1 MSEPSST
8 RPPASGA
15 NLNALRGHNSTLV
28 LDLIR
33 GTEGLS
39 RVEIAQRTGLTAQ
52 AVSKIVARLM
62 EDGLVAESGQAA
74 PTVGKPRTLL
84 RLLPEARF
92 AVGAHVDRDELR
104 FVLVDL
110 AGTVLAR
117 RRVPM
122 PATPTPD
129 VVIPLLAQHSLGMV
143 NSSAVPEDRL
153 LGVGIGCPGPL
164 DHHTGVVHQATN
176 LPGWVDVPLRDR
188 VAELTGLPV
197 ILDKD
202 TNTAIVAEGWR
213 GEGLREAAL
222 VYIGTGIGAG
232 LVLGGAVHRG
242 SRTNAGEFGHTTLV
256 ATGPRCACGRRGC
269 VEVLCSPATVLAR
282 VRRRSGGAPDA
293 PAPTDPSVL
302 PAFQRLCAEARAG
315 DKLAR
320 AELTRAARLLGGAIA
335 DLVNVLDID
344 HVVLAGRAVDAAR
357 EFYLREIDRAL
368 RTQIRSPE
376 WQPVRV
382 TVSDLE
388 QDLVAAGAAMLLLS
402 TFYGRQELGRTA
414 RSG

>member
-1 MSEPSST
+1 MSEPST
-8 RPPASGA
+8 PRPPASGA
-15 NLNALRGHNSTLV
+15 NLRALRGHNSTLV

-52 AVSKIVARLM
+52 AVSKIVARLI
-62 EDGLVAESGQAA
+62 EEGLVAESGQAA

-92 AVGAHVDRDELR
+92 ALGAHVDRDELR

-110 AGTVLAR
+110 AGAVLDR

-122 PATPTPD
+122 PAVPTPD
-129 VVIPLLAQHSLGMV
+129 VVIPLLAQHALGMV
-143 NSSAVPEDRL
+143 SGGAVPQGKL
-153 LGVGIGCPGPL
+153 LGLGIGCPGPL
-164 DHHTGVVHQATN
+164 DHHTGVVHQATH

-188 VAELTGLPV
+188 VAAMTGLPV

-213 GEGLREAAL
+213 TEGLSEAAL

-232 LVLGGAVHRG
+232 LVLNGVVHRG
-242 SRTNAGEFGHTTLV
+242 SRTNAGEFGHTTLQ
-256 ATGPRCACGRRGC
+256 ATGPHCACGRRGC

-282 VRRRSGGAPDA
+282 VRRRRGTGGP
-293 PAPTDPSVL
+293 PSPINPEVL
-302 PAFQRLCAEARAG
+302 PEFQQLCADAAAG
-315 DKLAR
+315 DRVAR
-320 AELTRAARLLGGAIA
+320 AELTRAARLLGGAVA
-335 DLVNVLDID
+335 DLVNLLDID
-344 HVVLAGRAVDAAR
+344 QVVLAGRAVETAR
-357 EFYLREIDRAL
+357 EYYVREIERAL

-402 TFYGRQELGRTA
+402 TFYGRQQLGQA